1 MKGKRLIAALV
12 VLVLCIGGY
21 FLVKSLDLE
30 KVKEENPEYMI
41 QVDSSEITNF
51 SFVRDGQTLSFTKTE
66 DTWNYDGDGSLTMN
80 QTSMKSMA
88 AVLAEVEAKQIL
100 TEHEELSEYG
110 LDSPSNTIT
119 FTAGGETKTILVG
132 NENKAASGVYVKMDG
147 DDTVYLI
154 SETLPNKFDCGLDT
168 LEETEAET
176 SESEIAET
184 ESGESETAAESGE
197 AAAQTGEEETAA
209 VETE

>member
-21 FLVKSLDLE
+21 FLVKSLDLK
-30 KVKEENPEYMI
+30 KVKEEDPEYMI

-66 DTWNYDGDGSLTMN
+66 DIWNYDGDGSLTMN

-88 AVLAEVEAKQIL
+88 AVLAQVEAKQIL

-132 NENKAASGVYVKMDG
+132 NENKAASGFYVKMDG

-176 SESEIAET
+176 SESENAE
-184 ESGESETAAESGE
+184 
-197 AAAQTGEEETAA
+197 
-209 VETE
+209 

>member
-21 FLVKSLDLE
+21 FLVKSLDLK
-30 KVKEENPEYMI
+30 KVKEEDPEYMI
-41 QVDSSEITNF
+41 QVDSSEITKF
-51 SFVRDGQTLSFTKTE
+51 SFMRDGQTLSFTKTG

-176 SESEIAET
+176 SESETAET
-184 ESGESETAAESGE
+184 ESSESETAAESGE

-209 VETE
+209 AETE